1 MYPMKLL
8 IPFDGSAAA
17 AHALAHA
24 LHLAEQGADSLLIL
38 LNVQNVQ
45 TLGLS
50 DILPRE
56 ETAALG
62 AEASEE
68 LLAKPAYQCGI
79 AGVRCVARAEYGP
92 VAETIVQVARETKTD
107 QIVMG
112 TRGLGRLQGL
122 VLGSVATQVVH
133 LADVP
138 VTLVKETKAKA
149 ARHPTPAREEQLA
162 MA

>member
-1 MYPMKLL
+1 MKLL

-17 AHALAHA
+17 AHAVAHA
-24 LHLAEQGADSLLIL
+24 LHLAEHSADSLLIV

-56 ETAALG
+56 EIAALG

-68 LLAKPAYQCGI
+68 LLAKPVYQCGV
-79 AGVRCVARAEYGP
+79 AGVRCAARAEYGP
-92 VAETIVQVARETKTD
+92 VAETIVRVARETKAD

-138 VTLVKETKAKA
+138 VTLVKETKSKA
-149 ARHPTPAREEQLA
+149 ARHSALGEDERLA
-162 MA
+162 IA

>member
-1 MYPMKLL
+1 MKLL
-8 IPFDGSAAA
+8 IPCDGSAAS

-24 LHLAEQGADSLLIL
+24 LHLAEHSADSFLIL

-56 ETAALG
+56 KIAALG
-62 AEASEE
+62 AEASEK
-68 LLAKPAYQCGI
+68 LLSKPVYQCGV
-79 AGVRCVARAEYGP
+79 AGICCIARAEYGP
-92 VAETIVQVARETKTD
+92 VAETIVQVARQTKAD

-133 LADVP
+133 LANVP
-138 VTLVKETKAKA
+138 VTLVKETKSKA
-149 ARHPTPAREEQLA
+149 AGHSALTPEERLA
-162 MA
+162 VA